1 MSERGKIKI
10 RTNKKGQK
18 EYQIHLISEKGSTL
32 SVRGF
37 DVPDEYNGKSCNVEY
52 EGKKVLKII
61 VGGKE
66 LPKKQH
72 RSGEHRNKSESGV
85 TKFDSPKEP
94 AQNIY
99 SIHNTK
105 LPKDTREC
113 LDNFVKDIDNFNLK
127 LNKCVN
133 FIFWKS
139 EKEEA
144 TLYKSKY
151 KDKNDGNKLK
161 NFEIEF
167 NFEKLKTEIESIK
180 NRQLKIKNDLLQQGY
195 KTETLKFKP
204 EWRMVIGLG
213 NESVYETSM
222 TLHHIYGIPYIPGQ
236 AVKGVLRNY
245 IINDV
250 FGETKENSEIKLD
263 LEGAEKRALTDPDF
277 CKIFGSP
284 KDTAIGEHIGSVI
297 FFDAF
302 PIETPTIKPDIM
314 NVHYPDYYS
323 GKKPPTDYQK
333 LNPIYFL
340 TVGEDEKGN
349 KARFLFLIGVKKKD
363 DFEIKNKKLTEGI
376 EGNEVLSVI
385 ERWLIKAL
393 SGHGIGAKTAVGYGY
408 MDSIQY
414 DN

>member
-1 MSERGKIKI
+1 MSERGEISI
-10 RTNKKGQK
+10 HTKKGEK
-18 EYQIHLISEKGSTL
+18 EYLIHLGGEKDNTL
-32 SVRGF
+32 RVRGF
-37 DVPDEYNGKSCNVEY
+37 DVPEEYNGKSCEVES
-52 EGKKVLKII
+52 EGKKILKI
-61 VGGKE
+61 VVDGKE
-66 LPKKQH
+66 LPKKQP
-72 RSGEHRNKSESGV
+72 RSGEHRNKSESGR
-85 TKFDSPKEP
+85 TKFDSPKQH

-99 SIHNTK
+99 SIQNTK
-105 LPKDTREC
+105 LPKGTREC

-133 FIFWKS
+133 FIFWNK

-144 TLYKSKY
+144 TLYKSEY
-151 KDKNDGNKLK
+151 KDKNDNNKWK
-161 NFEIEF
+161 QFEISF
-167 NFEKLKTEIESIK
+167 NFEKLKPAVDAIS
-180 NRQLKIKNDLLQQGY
+180 NRQLKLKKYLELQGY
-195 KTETLKFKP
+195 KTIEPFICKP

-245 IINDV
+245 IINEV
-250 FGETKENSEIKLD
+250 FGEIRENGEIKLD
-263 LEGAEKRALTDPDF
+263 LGGAEKRALTDEDF

-284 KDTAIGEHIGSVI
+284 KDSAIGEHIGSVI

-349 KARFLFLIGVKKKD
+349 KARFRFLIGVKKKD
-363 DFEIKNKKLTEGI
+363 DFEIKNTKLTEKI
-376 EGNEVLSVI
+376 KCNDVLSVI
-385 ERWLIKAL
+385 EHWLIKAL
-393 SGHGIGAKTAVGYGY
+393 NEHGIGAKTAVGYGY
-408 MDSIQY
+408 MDRVQY